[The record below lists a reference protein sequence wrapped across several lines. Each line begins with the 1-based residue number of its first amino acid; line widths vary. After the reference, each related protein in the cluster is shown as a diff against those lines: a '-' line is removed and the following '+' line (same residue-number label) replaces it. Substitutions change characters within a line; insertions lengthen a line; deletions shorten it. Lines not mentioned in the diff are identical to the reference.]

1 MKRPTREWL
10 RKAESD
16 YRLAARIAQGSE
28 PFHDQLCFHCQQAG
42 EKYLKGL
49 LEELGLPVPKIHD
62 LDRLLSLLLP
72 HHPSLRSQRRG
83 LVFLTSFGVAIRY
96 PGENATKRQAVSAL
110 RWAGRVRDAC
120 RALLGIGPPRRRHVS
135 GPFHNYR

>member
-1 MKRPTREWL
+1 MKKPAREWV
-10 RKAESD
+10 RKAEGD
-16 YRLAARIAQGSE
+16 YRLASRIAGGRE
-28 PFHDQLCFHCQQAG
+28 PFHDQLCFLCQQSA

-62 LDRLLSLLLP
+62 LDRLLTLLLP
-72 HHPSLRSQRRG
+72 HHPWLRSQRRG

-96 PGENATKRQAVSAL
+96 PGANASKRQAASAL

-120 RALLGIGPPRRRHVS
+120 RALLGVAPPRRRHGRS
-135 GPFHNYR
+135 P

>member
-1 MKRPTREWL
+1 MKRPTRQWL

-16 YRLAARIAQGSE
+16 YRLAARIAHGSE
-28 PFHDQLCFHCQQAG
+28 PFHDQVCFHCRQAG

-62 LDRLLSLLLP
+62 LDRLLFLLLP

-96 PGENATKRQAVSAL
+96 PGENASKRQAVSAL

-120 RALLGIGPPRRRHVS
+120 RALLGLRRSRRRNRR
-135 GPFHNYR
+135 PP